1 MKNIVTIE
9 LELKDLLRKKHRAED
24 DIAYFSISLQEVQD
38 KLKSARARIKEV
50 DAEISTTLQEY
61 IIARAKPH
69 ISPLSERQKQN
80 IEQDWKSLETKWNN
94 LILSEEE
101 NDN

>member
-1 MKNIVTIE
+1 MKNISDIE
-9 LELKDLLRKKHRAED
+9 LELRRLLHKKYEIED
-24 DIAYFSISLQEVQD
+24 EIEYFSNSIQEVQD

-94 LILSEEE
+94 LNLSEEE